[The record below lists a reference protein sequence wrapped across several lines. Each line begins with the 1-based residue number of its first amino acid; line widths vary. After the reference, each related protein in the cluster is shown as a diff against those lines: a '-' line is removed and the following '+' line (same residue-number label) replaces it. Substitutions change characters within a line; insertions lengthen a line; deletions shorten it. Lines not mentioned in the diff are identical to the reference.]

1 MLDAVFGELS
11 IWVKFFLAFLVCLG
25 LMGGLYY
32 AVRRFG
38 SGALSVGTT
47 ARGRQ
52 PRLALIDTAIVDTRR
67 RLVLI
72 RRDNVEHLIMIGG
85 PTDVVIEP
93 NIVRAAREA
102 PHAREAPPARE
113 AAPHAREAPPV
124 REAAPPLRE
133 APPVREAQ
141 PAREP
146 QPAREA
152 QPARE
157 PQPAREA
164 APSARETPPGRTA
177 AAITN
182 IHPRAVPLNEG
193 AMWPLQPEPMV
204 RPQRPP
210 ADEEEAAPERPAPT
224 ELPQRAAAEA
234 PPRTPNP
241 DRLAGLAMDL
251 SHNFHEADAPPR
263 RNPEPRRP
271 APQPVPAITESD
283 EQNLAEMAQ
292 RLESALQRPKVVSE
306 PAAAAPPPPARS
318 AAPVVVPAEPR
329 PLRAEPKA
337 VARPEPKQVR
347 PEPKPVPK
355 AAFDS
360 LEQEMASLLGRPS
373 GKT

>member
-124 REAAPPLRE
+124 REAAPHARE
-133 APPVREAQ
+133 APPL
-141 PAREP
+141 
-146 QPAREA
+146 REA

-164 APSARETPPGRTA
+164 APSVRETPPGRTA

-241 DRLAGLAMDL
+241 DRLAGLAMDI